1 MAGRRRTR
9 LAIEAERR
17 NAEQLG
23 RMGAEVRDGR
33 RQKRLTQEQLG
44 GRVGLGRMAI
54 SRAERG
60 QGGGLTLDAWQRIG
74 IAIDRPLIVRFQHDV
89 TGETVDA
96 GHLALQELV
105 LRLARPIGYRP
116 GVELATRA
124 AEPWRSVDV
133 LLADDGRRTLILV
146 ECWNTFGDLGAALRS
161 TDRKR
166 AEAEALA
173 TARWGVEPHRV
184 GAVWV
189 VRASTR
195 NQALVARYPE
205 LFASRFT
212 GSSAGWVAAIT
223 VGASPPEALGLV
235 WADAAATR
243 IYAWRRRSE
252 RRTAA

>member
-23 RMGAEVRDGR
+23 RMGGEVREGR
-33 RQKRLTQEQLG
+33 RRKRLTQERLG
-44 GRVGLGRMAI
+44 DRVGLGRMAI

-74 IAIDRPLIVRFQHDV
+74 IALDRPLVVRFQHDV
-89 TGETVDA
+89 TGDTVDA

-105 LRLARPIGYRP
+105 LRLGKPLGYRP
-116 GVELATRA
+116 SAELATHA

-133 LLADDGRRTLILV
+133 ALADDSRRILIVV

-173 TARWGVEPHRV
+173 AARWGLEAHRV
-184 GAVWV
+184 GVVWV
-189 VRASTR
+189 VRATAR
-195 NQALVARYPE
+195 NRALVGRYPQ
-205 LFASRFT
+205 LFATRFS
-212 GSSAGWVAAIT
+212 GSSARWTAAFT
-223 VGASPPEALGLV
+223 AGEPPPEGPGLV
-235 WADAAATR
+235 WADVEATR
-243 IYAWRRRSE
+243 IYAWRRR
-252 RRTAA
+252 